1 MFRRDGEYICG
12 WKGVP
17 ITSLVVLVAV
27 RIGLLLPERC
37 YNMLRMGKMWDGNRG
52 KIDIIAEILRQL
64 RVPTVRT
71 NIMSHCNMSSAQS
84 GQYLTFM
91 QSSDLIQIDAIRGMV
106 KYQRT
111 VAGREFLDLYNK
123 MILLLDPSVSAPSLF

>member
-1 MFRRDGEYICG
+1 
-12 WKGVP
+12 
-17 ITSLVVLVAV
+17 
-27 RIGLLLPERC
+27 
-37 YNMLRMGKMWDGNRG
+37 MLRTGKMWDGNRG

-91 QSSDLIQIDAIRGMV
+91 RSSDLIQIDAIRGMV
-106 KYQRT
+106 TYQRT
-111 VAGREFLDLYNK
+111 VAGREFLELYNK
-123 MILLLDPSVSAPSLF
+123 MILLLDPGVSAPSLF